1 MVGMARMG
9 RRRTSQGEK
18 GELRRNHGF
27 TDLRSYGIT
36 DLHGFFYLT
45 QKPGRV
51 SFKENQEN
59 PLASMLGFQPVAM

>member
-1 MVGMARMG
+1 MAGMARMG

-18 GELRRNHGF
+18 GVRLAGF
-27 TDLRSYGIT
+27 SQTNTNFT

-59 PLASMLGFQPVAM
+59 PLASM

>member
-1 MVGMARMG
+1 MAGMARMG

-18 GELRRNHGF
+18 GVRLAGF
-27 TDLRSYGIT
+27 SQANTNFT

-51 SFKENQEN
+51 PFKEKHR
-59 PLASMLGFQPVAM
+59 